1 MGKNIH
7 AYGYLYGLAGGLIST
22 FIFTFSHILLVVYRS
37 GFEAYLKH
45 WDYPK
50 GIIVVGIIISIIP
63 SGGMGVFFSFLLLRD
78 LRKGKLRYKI
88 SILKGIYLGVMGI
101 LVVFGFILV
110 TPFTSVVVRMGDVGL
125 LYLLVAMVLSAGVGG
140 ATGVMLTKFILNN
153 VKADLNIVEIA

>member
-1 MGKNIH
+1 MPFH
-7 AYGYLYGLAGGLIST
+7 V
-22 FIFTFSHILLVVYRS
+22 LLWCY
-37 GFEAYLKH
+37 H
-45 WDYPK
+45 
-50 GIIVVGIIISIIP
+50 
-63 SGGMGVFFSFLLLRD
+63 
-78 LRKGKLRYKI
+78 
-88 SILKGIYLGVMGI
+88 LGVMGI